1 MLDHESSQLTNAP
14 IRGAVQSAPPTQ
26 KRFCQDGFDLT
37 NAWLLANRSFNSTD
51 IARLEWY
58 EEVKADAAALLRS
71 HNLACSLCSSGRAS
85 PSLRSRI
92 RNLLLFRRMAYKGL
106 SR

>member
-37 NAWLLANRSFNSTD
+37 NAWLLANRPFHSTD

-58 EEVKADAAALLRS
+58 EEVKADAAAVLRS
-71 HNLACSLCSSGRAS
+71 HNLTSSQSLD
-85 PSLRSRI
+85 
-92 RNLLLFRRMAYKGL
+92 FGL
-106 SR
+106 SELHCLQPCYYRIDQVF